1 MQIIRQTREKLKLTQ
16 AELGQ
21 YLGVAGNTVARWE
34 RQISSPE
41 YPEMLELAL
50 LGLEIKLRN
59 VKTRE
64 KIRKIETEVRQIHSR
79 IDKGL
84 REMNA

>member
-16 AELGQ
+16 AELGLH
-21 YLGVAGNTVARWE
+21 LGVAGNTVARWE
-34 RQISSPE
+34 RGLTSPE

-50 LGLEIKLRN
+50 LGLEIKLRD

-64 KIRKIETEVRQIHSR
+64 KIRKLETEIRQIHRR

>member
-1 MQIIRQTREKLKLTQ
+1 MQIIRQAREKLKLTQ
-16 AELGQ
+16 AELGKH
-21 YLGVAGNTVARWE
+21 LGVAGNTVARWE
-34 RQISSPE
+34 RELTSPE

-50 LGLEIKLRN
+50 LGLEIKLRD
-59 VKTRE
+59 VKTRD
-64 KIRKIETEVRQIHSR
+64 KIRKLETEIRQIHKR

>member
-1 MQIIRQTREKLKLTQ
+1 MEIVRETRQKLKLTQ
-16 AELGQ
+16 VELGK

-34 RQISSPE
+34 RGVSSPE

-50 LGLEIKLRN
+50 LGLETKLQN

-64 KIRKIETEVRQIHSR
+64 KIRKIEAKARKYAAISEAILQR
-79 IDKGL
+79 
-84 REMNA
+84 MNA